1 MPRDGCGKG
10 GADAW
15 NLREAPGTGS
25 GEGGDQG
32 TRSWTGHLCWP
43 IQAVSGGMTS
53 RPLGEEWG
61 SCGEY
66 AQTGEAHQAE
76 GREPGNQVLRAETT
90 WPVQLGLRH
99 GVGGFQ

>member
-1 MPRDGCGKG
+1 
-10 GADAW
+10 
-15 NLREAPGTGS
+15 
-25 GEGGDQG
+25 
-32 TRSWTGHLCWP
+32 
-43 IQAVSGGMTS
+43 MTS